1 MLGKV
6 WGMAITLISG
16 MINGV
21 RIELWISFFQTY
33 FRSFSMNRRF
43 LLIKWQDHRE
53 MTVGT
58 IKGLIHGS
66 HLATEKGK
74 IRPGYDLP
82 KAPLPYQRIVGLVR
96 AYWFIA
102 QGSIWTAPVNPSP
115 TRIRCSY
122 LLSKFHWCA
131 KSTGWCIQVGRCLAL
146 PKSLSVSIS
155 LAIQMPPLLN
165 QGILYWLSLCQ
176 DWKKI

>member
-1 MLGKV
+1 MDYKRYWLEVKMLGCCKV

-16 MINGV
+16 MINGL
-21 RIELWISFFQTY
+21 RIELLISFFQTY
-33 FRSFSMNRRF
+33 LWFSMNRRF
-43 LLIKWQDHRE
+43 LLIKCCKQDHRE
-53 MTVGT
+53 MTLGT

-96 AYWFIA
+96 AYWFLA

-122 LLSKFHWCA
+122 LLSIDVQKHRVMHTSW
-131 KSTGWCIQVGRCLAL
+131 
-146 PKSLSVSIS
+146 
-155 LAIQMPPLLN
+155 QMP
-165 QGILYWLSLCQ
+165 CFA
-176 DWKKI
+176 